1 MAHVSSLYVLKTQGG
16 SCFFGVFKGCRKRN
30 KGFLLISGAIKR
42 NYLNRNSLIDN
53 IMYVRLIEVVE
64 SEIETPSKISMI
76 SDKLDIWQE
85 HSPRLPLSKVDHIKE
100 HT

>member
-1 MAHVSSLYVLKTQGG
+1 MAHIFSSYILKTQGG
-16 SCFFGVFKGCRKRN
+16 SCFFGVFKGYRKRN
-30 KGFLLISGAIKR
+30 KGFLLISGAIKW
-42 NYLNRNSLIDN
+42 NYLAKNGLIDN

-85 HSPRLPLSKVDHIKE
+85 RSPRLPLSRVDHIKG